1 MQSAERWARGKGI
14 RRIAFPVV
22 SENLR
27 AIGLYLR
34 MGYTVEGCRRQVY
47 RIDDRLV
54 DEYMLAK
61 LLESGVEATP
71 RTS

>member
-1 MQSAERWARGKGI
+1 
-14 RRIAFPVV
+14 
-22 SENLR
+22 
-27 AIGLYLR
+27 

-61 LLESGVEATP
+61 LLESGVEAPP